1 MGVLDA
7 MAKIA
12 GYVPT
17 VEKPKQKPGLYE
29 RLFWTAIALV
39 IYVIMANTPLFG
51 IPWEEYTERAP
62 NLILVQIIFAST
74 RGTLMELGIG
84 PIVTAGLIMQI
95 LVGAKMI
102 NIDLSNPEDRRKF
115 TAAQKTFALLLA
127 GFEAGMYAAACRY
140 WAFTGSPFFGCEAT
154 IWQRIGVALQLFFA
168 TYIVIL
174 LDEMIQ
180 KGWGLGSGVSLFIL
194 AGVAQRFFW
203 NLFSPVTTE
212 ARLGGSIV
220 SVPVGFIPYML
231 YLSQSG
237 SLTFYA
243 ILARRGLPDLVGF
256 ITTIAIILLLIYLEG
271 MRVEIPVT
279 SPRLRS
285 IKTKVPLK
293 FLYVTN
299 IPILLVGILYSD
311 LLVFSNLIR
320 MYFPEG
326 SSIADFL
333 AAYDENRNLVG
344 GLAYYLSP
352 PRGLI
357 YTIAQPVRALV
368 YAVGVLGLAIL
379 FGLMWVE
386 IAGLS
391 PSAQA
396 EQLIK
401 SGMEIPGVRRNPKIL
416 ERMLAKYITPL
427 TILSSIIAAIIAV
440 TADLLGAYGTG
451 MGILL
456 AIGIVQQYYMMIAY
470 ERTLEAY
477 PFLKRLI
484 GE

>member
-1 MGVLDA
+1 MGVLDV

-29 RLFWTAIALV
+29 RLFWTAIALI
-39 IYVIMANTPLFG
+39 IYVIMANTPLYG
-51 IPWEEYTERAP
+51 ITQSGAGPR
-62 NLILVQIIFAST
+62 LLLVEIIFASN

-102 NIDLSNPEDRRKF
+102 DIDLSNPDDRRKF
-115 TAAQKTFALLLA
+115 TSAQKTFALLLA

-140 WAFTGSPFFGCEAT
+140 WYYVGNPFFGCQAAL
-154 IWQRIGVALQLFFA
+154 WPRLSVALQLFFA

-203 NLFSPVTTE
+203 NLFSPVSY
-212 ARLGGSIV
+212 GG
-220 SVPVGFIPYML
+220 VPFGFIPYIL
-231 YLSQSG
+231 YLSQAGGLSLG
-237 SLTFYA
+237 S
-243 ILARRGLPDLVGF
+243 ILVRRGTPDLVGF
-256 ITTIAIILLLIYLEG
+256 ITTITIIFLLIYLEG

-311 LLVFSNLIR
+311 LLVFSSLIR
-320 MYFPEG
+320 MYFPQG

-333 AAYDENRNLVG
+333 AVYDERNNLVG
-344 GLAYYLSP
+344 GLAFYLSP
-352 PRGLI
+352 PRGLV
-357 YTIAQPVRALV
+357 YTIAQPVRAFV

-427 TILSSIIAAIIAV
+427 TILSSIIAAIIAI

-477 PFLKRLI
+477 PLLKRLI